1 MSRDRYDNGQA
12 RAGIALESLPSAAGR
27 GGVGED
33 AVPAGGRPW
42 LRVRIIERTALIRFE
57 DAELLFDEEVIR
69 VLGEQL
75 DRLIQDGGHSRLLV
89 NLGGVRYLSSAVLG
103 KLAWLEKQV
112 APVGGRIQV
121 CGLDPLVRELL
132 QITRLDGV
140 LDVCGDETEALGLI
154 VR

>member
-1 MSRDRYDNGQA
+1 MSRDHHDNGQA
-12 RAGIALESLPSAAGR
+12 RAGIALASLPSADGR

-33 AVPAGGRPW
+33 AAPAGGRPR

-75 DRLIQDGGHSRLLV
+75 DRLIQDDGHSQLVV

-112 APVGGRIQV
+112 APVDGRIQV

-132 QITRLDGV
+132 RITRLDGV
-140 LDVCGDETEALGLI
+140 LDICGDETEALGLI